1 MDCNNNICF
10 SFLNRIY
17 GGVSMRIGN
26 QMLKMK
32 LGTLKDLTTDPTIK
46 KKKKKLLSEKDLF
59 KELGIDKVA

>member
-1 MDCNNNICF
+1 
-10 SFLNRIY
+10 
-17 GGVSMRIGN
+17 MRIGN